1 VKIGEIMELR
11 PIGIIHTP
19 YKTAGDAPFQG
30 RLSSETCE
38 IEVFKEYEAGLK
50 GVDRCTHLIL
60 LYWLDRADDRV
71 LQTHTPHD
79 TDIHGVF
86 ATRSPA
92 RPNPIGFHV
101 TELIERNGNVLRIKG
116 IDALDKTPLIDIK
129 PYSSGID
136 AICDANIG
144 WFPTKTQ
151 THSYREGIEGLIKK
165 GDLIGLL
172 GKTGELHGHFCSH
185 SAYGVKAGYIA
196 MRELGIVNTGM
207 EEVVAIVETNNCF
220 SDGIQMVTG
229 CTFGNNSLIY
239 KDYGKTA
246 VTVAKRDGTAIRI
259 ALNPTFEE
267 SRAEKYPEANALF
280 EKIVV
285 RREAPTPEEAA
296 RMMRLFREMAIELLD
311 VDDSEL
317 FTIERKTITL
327 PKYAPI
333 FASVKCAL
341 CGENV
346 METRARVANGKPVC
360 IPCAGDDHY
369 AMKGDGICIER

>member
-1 VKIGEIMELR
+1 VKIGGIMELR

-30 RLSSETCE
+30 RSSSETCE
-38 IEVFKEYEAGLK
+38 IEIFKEYEAGLK
-50 GVDRCTHLIL
+50 DIDRCTHLIL

-101 TELIERNGNVLRIKG
+101 AELIERKGNVLKIRG
-116 IDALDKTPLIDIK
+116 LDALDKTPLIDIK

-136 AICDANIG
+136 AIGDASIG

-151 THSYREGIEGLIKK
+151 TNGYRKDIEGLIKK
-165 GDLIGLL
+165 GDLRGLL
-172 GKTGELHGHFCSH
+172 GKTGEL
-185 SAYGVKAGYIA
+185 
-196 MRELGIVNTGM
+196 

-229 CTFGNNSLIY
+229 CSFGNNSLIY

-259 ALNPTFEE
+259 ALNPDFEE
-267 SRAEKYPEANALF
+267 SRADRYPEANALF

-285 RREAPTPEEAA
+285 RREEPTPEERV
-296 RMMRLFREMAIELLD
+296 RMMPPEERVRMMQLFREMAIELLD
-311 VDDSEL
+311 ADDSEL
-317 FTIERKTITL
+317 FIIERKTITL

-333 FASVKCAL
+333 FASVKCSL

-346 METRARVANGKPVC
+346 METRVRMRDSKPVC
-360 IPCAGDDHY
+360 IPCAHDEHY
-369 AMKGDGICIER
+369 AMKGDGIYIER

>member
-1 VKIGEIMELR
+1 MELK

-19 YKTAGDAPFQG
+19 YRTTGGAPFQG
-30 RLSSETCE
+30 RSSSETCE
-38 IEVFKEYEAGLK
+38 IEIFKEYEAGLK
-50 GVDRCTHLIL
+50 DVDRCTHLIL

-101 TELIERNGNVLRIKG
+101 TELIERKGNVLRIKG
-116 IDALDKTPLIDIK
+116 VDALDKTPLIDIK
-129 PYSSGID
+129 PYSSEID
-136 AICDANIG
+136 AIGDANIG

-151 THSYREGIEGLIKK
+151 TNGYRKDIKGLIKK
-165 GDLIGLL
+165 GDLRGLL
-172 GKTGELHGHFCSH
+172 EKTGELHGHFCSH
-185 SAYGVKAGYIA
+185 SALGVKAAYLA
-196 MRELGIVNTGM
+196 MREFGIVNTGM

-229 CTFGNNSLIY
+229 CSFGNNSLIY
-239 KDYGKTA
+239 QDYGKTA
-246 VTVAKRDGTAIRI
+246 VTVAKRGGTAIRI
-259 ALNPTFEE
+259 SLNPNFEE

-280 EKIVV
+280 EKLVV
-285 RREAPTPEEAA
+285 RREEPTPAESARLMQLSEEIAV
-296 RMMRLFREMAIELLD
+296 ELLD
-311 VDDSEL
+311 ADDSKL
-317 FTIERKTITL
+317 FAIERKTITL

-333 FASVKCAL
+333 FASVKCSV

-346 METRARVANGKPVC
+346 METRMRMRDGKPIC
-360 IPCAGDDHY
+360 IPCAGDEHY
-369 AMKGDGICIER
+369 AMKGDGISIER

>member
-1 VKIGEIMELR
+1 MK

-19 YKTAGDAPFQG
+19 YKTVGDAPFQG
-30 RLSSETCE
+30 RSSSETCE
-38 IEVFKEYEAGLK
+38 IEIFKEYEDGLK
-50 GVDRCTHLIL
+50 DIDQCSHLIL
-60 LYWLDRADDRV
+60 LYWLDKANDRV
-71 LQTHTPHD
+71 LQTRTPFD
-79 TDIHGVF
+79 TDVHGVF
-86 ATRSPA
+86 ATRSPN

-101 TELIERNGNVLRIKG
+101 AELIERKGNVLRIKG

-136 AICDANIG
+136 AIGDASIG

-151 THSYREGIEGLIKK
+151 TNGYRKDIEGLIKK
-165 GDLIGLL
+165 GDLRGLL
-172 GKTGELHGHFCSH
+172 EKTGELHGHFCSH

-196 MRELGIVNTGM
+196 MRELGITNTGM

-229 CTFGNNSLIY
+229 CSFGNNSLIY

-259 ALNPTFEE
+259 ALNPAFEE
-267 SRAEKYPEANALF
+267 SRADKYPEANTLF
-280 EKIVV
+280 EKLVV
-285 RREAPTPEEAA
+285 RREEPTPEERA
-296 RMMRLFREMAIELLD
+296 RMMQLFREMAIELLD
-311 VDDSEL
+311 AGDSKL
-317 FTIERKTITL
+317 FIIERKTITL

-333 FASVKCAL
+333 FASVKCSL

-346 METRARVANGKPVC
+346 METRVRMRDGKPVC
-360 IPCAGDDHY
+360 IPCAGDEHY
-369 AMKGDGICIER
+369 AMKGDGISIER